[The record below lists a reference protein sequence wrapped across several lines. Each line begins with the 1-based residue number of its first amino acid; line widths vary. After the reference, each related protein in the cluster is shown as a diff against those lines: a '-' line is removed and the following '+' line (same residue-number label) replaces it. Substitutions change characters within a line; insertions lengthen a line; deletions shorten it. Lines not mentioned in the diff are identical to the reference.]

1 MRTTQMLLLSLVF
14 LMLASDVV
22 VEASMDDSMKLI
34 HTCVHKILPLTKP
47 CDSKTCEKQCVK
59 RTRQTKSSMCVL
71 EGCRCS
77 LCIDP
82 APTIHDNEQM
92 GTN

>member
-22 VEASMDDSMKLI
+22 VEASMDDSMKLY
-34 HTCVHKILPLTKP
+34 TCVQKILPSTKP
-47 CDSKTCEKQCVK
+47 CDSKTCEKKCVK

-71 EGCRCS
+71 EGCQCT
-77 LCIDP
+77 LCINP